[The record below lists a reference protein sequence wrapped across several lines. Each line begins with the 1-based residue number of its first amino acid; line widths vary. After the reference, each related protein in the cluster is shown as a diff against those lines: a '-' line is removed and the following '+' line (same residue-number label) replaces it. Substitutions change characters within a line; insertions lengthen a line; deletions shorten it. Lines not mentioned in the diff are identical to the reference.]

1 MFKLWIIKICNKI
14 KKSINVKLSL
24 WIVVSLIISC
34 IFGMAV
40 VQILKPAHF
49 MDVKHVDYDKDRY
62 ETESD
67 VFNFISGL
75 YSDENN
81 HQEYIKKN
89 ITSFKGNIYIV
100 NKDGQVQYKSVNE
113 GYTVAE
119 SIHIDEFKKE
129 VEKTSKDEFKILYPL
144 TINNNINYLIMMKN
158 LKGRYSYS
166 YEINYAVAAI
176 FALILFIFLIY
187 FGLRKKIKYIE
198 YISSSIKEISKG
210 NLNYE
215 LEMKGEDELAFVA
228 NQINLMEKNLLNM
241 IEKERQNDRM
251 QRELITNIS
260 HDLKTPLTI
269 ILGYLDIIRTKAY
282 KSKDEEDKYIETTYE
297 KAILLQNMV
306 LKLFEFVKLSD
317 KEMVLDKSDV
327 NINKLLGQVI
337 TDHSGAADGK
347 KISIEYKNSQSII
360 SLNVDL
366 DKICRVFN
374 NLMSNA
380 IKYSEE
386 NENIIVTLEKDP
398 AGAVISFRNKCRNIN
413 EEDLDKLFNRF
424 YRGDKARNS
433 SIEGSGIGLSI
444 VKRIIELH
452 NSNIWTELHEDEIW
466 FIIRLRG

>member
-1 MFKLWIIKICNKI
+1 MFKLWIMKISNKI

-49 MDVKHVDYDKDRY
+49 IAVKHVDYDRDRY
-62 ETESD
+62 DTETD
-67 VFNFISGL
+67 VLNFINDL
-75 YSDENN
+75 YSTENN
-81 HQEYIKKN
+81 QDEYIKKN

-100 NKDGQVQYKSVNE
+100 NKDGQVQYKSVND
-113 GYTVAE
+113 GYAVAE
-119 SIHIDEFKKE
+119 SINIDVFKKE
-129 VEKTSKDEFKILYPL
+129 MEKTSNDEFKILYPL
-144 TINNNINYLIMMKN
+144 TIENNVHYLIMMKN
-158 LKGRYSYS
+158 LDGKYSYS
-166 YEINYAVAAI
+166 YEINYSVAAI

-187 FGLRKKIKYIE
+187 FGLREKIKYIE

-241 IEKERQNDRM
+241 IEKERQNDKM

-269 ILGYLDIIRTKAY
+269 ILGYLDIIRTKSY
-282 KSKDEEDKYIETTYE
+282 KSKDEEEKYIETTYE
-297 KAILLQNMV
+297 KALLLQNMV
-306 LKLFEFVKLSD
+306 LKLFELVKLSD
-317 KEMVLDKSDV
+317 KEMMLNKSDV

-337 TDHSGAADGK
+337 TDHLSVADGK
-347 KISIEYKNSQSII
+347 NISIEYKNSQSTIT
-360 SLNVDL
+360 LNVDL

-386 NENIIVTLEKDP
+386 NENIIVTLEKDA
-398 AGAVISFRNKCRNIN
+398 AGAVISFRNKCKNIN
-413 EEDLDKLFNRF
+413 EEDLDMLFNRF

-433 SIEGSGIGLSI
+433 SVEGSGIGLSI
-444 VKRIIELH
+444 VKKIIELH
-452 NSNIWTELHEDEIW
+452 NSNIWAELHEDEIW

>member
-1 MFKLWIIKICNKI
+1 MFKLWIIKISSKI

-40 VQILKPAHF
+40 VQIIKPAHF
-49 MDVKHVDYDKDRY
+49 IAVHHVDYDRDRY
-62 ETESD
+62 NTEED
-67 VFNFISGL
+67 VLNFIDGL
-75 YSDENN
+75 YSEENN
-81 HQEYIKKN
+81 KDEYIKKN

-100 NKDGQVQYKSVNE
+100 NKDGQVQYKSVNDS
-113 GYTVAE
+113 YVVAE
-119 SIHIDEFKKE
+119 SIDIDSFKKE
-129 VEKTSKDEFKILYPL
+129 IEKSRKDEFKVLYPL
-144 TINNNINYLIMMKN
+144 TIDNNVYYLIMMKN
-158 LKGRYSYS
+158 LKGVSTYS
-166 YEINYAVAAI
+166 YEISYAVAAI

-215 LEMKGEDELAFVA
+215 LEMQGEDELAFVA
-228 NQINLMEKNLLNM
+228 NQINIMEKNLLNM
-241 IEKERQNDRM
+241 IEKERQNDKM

-269 ILGYLDIIRTKAY
+269 ILGYLDIIRIKAY
-282 KSKDEEDKYIETTYE
+282 KSKDEENKYIETTYE

-306 LKLFEFVKLSD
+306 LKLFEFVKLSN
-317 KEMVLDKSDV
+317 KEIVLDKSDV

-337 TDHSGAADGK
+337 TDHLGVADGK
-347 KISIEYKNSQSII
+347 NISIEYKNSERII

-386 NENIIVTLEKDP
+386 NKNIIVTLEKDV
-398 AGAVISFRNKCRNIN
+398 AGAIISFRNKCKNIN

-444 VKRIIELH
+444 VKKIIELH
-452 NSNIWTELHEDEIW
+452 NSNIWAELHEDEIW